1 MRYEACSFCS
11 PMSSG
16 ATESLRVKCTS
27 LLLHMQRVPSCQGC
41 QLPLLS
47 GNECRGGHDA
57 TVPVVYVLLSGR
69 IHAAI
74 CWAVEKH
81 VSNQASQRT
90 CQKEPLAVLLPRMR
104 QWPAAQLV
112 DAAAAS

>member
-1 MRYEACSFCS
+1 VVGMMLPCQSCMCCSAA
-11 PMSSG
+11 G
-16 ATESLRVKCTS
+16 
-27 LLLHMQRVPSCQGC
+27 
-41 QLPLLS
+41 
-47 GNECRGGHDA
+47 
-57 TVPVVYVLLSGR
+57 Y

-74 CWAVEKH
+74 CWAVKKH